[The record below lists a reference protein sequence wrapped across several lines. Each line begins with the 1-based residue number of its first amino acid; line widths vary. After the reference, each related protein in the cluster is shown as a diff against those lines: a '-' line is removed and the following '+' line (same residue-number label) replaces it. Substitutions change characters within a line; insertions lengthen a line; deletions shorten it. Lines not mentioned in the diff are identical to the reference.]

1 MLCCFYTEV
10 MRKYHFALLF
20 SWHIYRNNSL
30 PGSLIYIRLSLL
42 LASAAVTASI
52 PFLPHRLTR
61 PSPPACANLPPSF
74 WRNSPLFD
82 RDFVR
87 GIIDLVESMLARA
100 NPRWSSQSV
109 MEINRALSVRLAVRR
124 LVVSLSRRSVLFCL
138 IALRRGIFKTV
149 AFVGLCRLLVAWV
162 KSSLG
167 IYGTA
172 LFLMTVL
179 EQFLPNLG
187 VRSADSEEDVSD
199 DESLSESAIAIRGL
213 RLSATTVWKAHIVRL
228 RWFQIFG
235 IIGEHTMF

>member
-1 MLCCFYTEV
+1 ML
-10 MRKYHFALLF
+10 LLHWSYEKVPF
-20 SWHIYRNNSL
+20 RTTVPWQIYRNNSL
-30 PGSLIYIRLSLL
+30 PGSLMYIRLWLL
-42 LASAAVTASI
+42 LASATVTASF

-61 PSPPACANLPPSF
+61 PPAPAFANLPPSF
-74 WRNSPLFD
+74 WRHSPLFD
-82 RDFVR
+82 RDLVR
-87 GIIDLVESMLARA
+87 GIIDLVESVLARA
-100 NPRWSSQSV
+100 NPRWSSKSV

-138 IALRRGIFKTV
+138 IALRGGIFKPV
-149 AFVGLCRLLVAWV
+149 AFVGLCRLLVAWA

-172 LFLMTVL
+172 LFLTTGL

-213 RLSATTVWKAHIVRL
+213 RLSASTV
-228 RWFQIFG
+228 
-235 IIGEHTMF
+235 